1 MVELDVEDERFTNG
15 TGGYTMPLKTE
26 EVTSDAEES
35 TTSAH
40 DSEYEGM
47 SGSEAGF
54 KVGSSVVSDDE
65 GGTDGADEFRRA
77 LQTICDTG
85 GAETMSVEDAFDKVF
100 VNGAGKEYFLHT
112 SEHGQ
117 VLIDANLV
125 VHYVDSHMEVF
136 VVFYLIRTVPLS
148 NERFVRVLKLIS
160 VGVWNHANG
169 GIEYYDDLGGYP
181 RETKEYYDPDEA
193 LDNLMQIWDMEH
205 SGNEMMCYRP
215 EGRW

>member
-65 GGTDGADEFRRA
+65 GGRMVRTNLGGRYKLCAMPEVPRRC
-77 LQTICDTG
+77 LSRT
-85 GAETMSVEDAFDKVF
+85 
-100 VNGAGKEYFLHT
+100 H
-112 SEHGQ
+112 
-117 VLIDANLV
+117 
-125 VHYVDSHMEVF
+125 
-136 VVFYLIRTVPLS
+136 LIRCL
-148 NERFVRVLKLIS
+148 
-160 VGVWNHANG
+160 
-169 GIEYYDDLGGYP
+169 
-181 RETKEYYDPDEA
+181 
-193 LDNLMQIWDMEH
+193 
-205 SGNEMMCYRP
+205 
-215 EGRW
+215 